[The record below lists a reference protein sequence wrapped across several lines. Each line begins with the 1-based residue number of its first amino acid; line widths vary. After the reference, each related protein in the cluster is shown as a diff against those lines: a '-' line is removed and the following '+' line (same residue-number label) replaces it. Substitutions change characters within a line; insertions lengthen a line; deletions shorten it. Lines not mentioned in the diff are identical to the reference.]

1 MIENALL
8 QNIIIGVAVSVASSF
23 IGAFIILKRM
33 SLVGDALSHVA
44 LPGLALGIFFG
55 VNPFWG
61 ALLFL
66 LVASAAIWRI
76 ESYSRL
82 PADAIAGILFTASLA
97 FGMLLIPNQE
107 ILESLFG
114 NFVSGSLAAT
124 VAIVAA
130 SFAILACAMALSRRF
145 VFRIISA
152 DLSDVYQKTSRWDD
166 LFFLLLFAVAVALG
180 IKLVGTLLMGALTVI
195 PAAAAKNMSRTM
207 RGYILLSVIIGILMS
222 AAGILFAAWFGIAP
236 GPVIILVGVGLFLV
250 SLAPTLTG

>member
-1 MIENALL
+1 MIESALL
-8 QNIIIGVAVSVASSF
+8 QNIVIGVAVTVASSF

-66 LVASAAIWRI
+66 LVASWVIWRI
-76 ESYSRL
+76 ESRSRL
-82 PADAIAGILFTASLA
+82 PVDAVAGILFTASLA
-97 FGMLLIPNQE
+97 IGMLLIPNQE

-114 NFVSGSLAAT
+114 NFVSGSFTAT
-124 VAIVAA
+124 VVIAGA
-130 SFAILACAMALSRRF
+130 SLAILACAMALSRRF
-145 VFRIISA
+145 VFRIIST
-152 DLSDVYQKTSRWDD
+152 DLSDVYQKTSKWDD

-207 RGYILLSVIIGILMS
+207 RGYMILSVIIGVVMS
-222 AAGILFAAWFGIAP
+222 VAGILCATWFGIAP
-236 GPVIILVGVGLFLV
+236 GPAIILIGVGLFLL
-250 SLAPTLTG
+250 SLAIRRS

>member
-1 MIENALL
+1 MMDIVLL
-8 QNIIIGVAVSVASSF
+8 HNIIIGVAISLASSF

-66 LVASAAIWRI
+66 LVASVAIWYI
-76 ESYSRL
+76 ESRSRL
-82 PADAIAGILFTASLA
+82 PIDAVVGILFTASLA
-97 FGMLLIPNQE
+97 LGILFIPNQE

-114 NFVSGSLAAT
+114 NFVSGSPVVTLS
-124 VAIVAA
+124 IVAA
-130 SFAILACAMALSRRF
+130 SLAILVCAAILSRRF
-145 VFRIISA
+145 IFRIIST

-166 LFFLLLFAVAVALG
+166 LFFLLLFGIVVALG

-195 PAAAAKNMSRTM
+195 PAAVAKNISRTM
-207 RGYILLSVIIGILMS
+207 LRYVLASMVIGVLMS
-222 AAGILFAAWFGIAP
+222 VAGVLFASRFGMVP
-236 GPVIILVGVGLFLV
+236 GPAIILVGVVLFLF
-250 SLAPTLTG
+250 SFAAKR

>member
-1 MIENALL
+1 MMDTVLAN
-8 QNIIIGVAVSVASSF
+8 NIIIGVAISLVSSF

-66 LVASAAIWRI
+66 LAASVVIWHI
-76 ESYSRL
+76 ESWSRL
-82 PADAIAGILFTASLA
+82 PTDAVVGILFTASLA
-97 FGMLLIPNQE
+97 LGILFIPNQE

-114 NFVSGSLAAT
+114 NFVSGSPVST
-124 VAIVAA
+124 WSIVAA
-130 SFAILACAMALSRRF
+130 SLAIFVCAALLSRRF
-145 VFRIISA
+145 IFRIIST

-166 LFFLLLFAVAVALG
+166 LFFLLLFGVVVALG

-195 PAAAAKNMSRTM
+195 PAAAAKNVSRTM
-207 RGYILLSVIIGILMS
+207 LGYVLASMGIGVVMSVVGV
-222 AAGILFAAWFGIAP
+222 LFASRFGIVP
-236 GPVIILVGVGLFLV
+236 GPAIVLAGVVLFLF
-250 SLAPTLTG
+250 SLATRR